1 MSNLSA
7 IGFKDLSGVVTA
19 VGCHEDGYLSRNGV
33 YLDRFYSDRENAK
46 GLVSNGRI
54 SRIAENLF
62 PLVEAPTEEDL
73 KIMSSFNRNF
83 TVFSKYLYP
92 DSSVKNYVYQSESD
106 FINDDGF
113 EFAECIYLFDE
124 MDDNW
129 YVLESGKRFELHRL
143 LEDEGYF
150 YEYYLLTKEAMRWKG
165 DYDSDQTF
173 IEEVGKVEW
182 RKLRDAVVTADT
194 NCQPPQYIVF
204 TCGLWFMNMQ
214 FRFDK
219 HQLQGKK
226 IIYSETDNKYSL
238 IKKLKSGKESVIISS
253 DDINEITLWVCKKY
267 KINIFHRP
275 IY

>member
-1 MSNLSA
+1 MSTISS

-33 YLDRFYSDRENAK
+33 YLDRFYSNKENAK

-62 PLVEAPTEEDL
+62 PLVEAPTDEDL
-73 KIMSSFNRNF
+73 RIMSSFNRNF
-83 TVFSKYLYP
+83 TVFSRYL
-92 DSSVKNYVYQSESD
+92 DSESKVQSYTFD
-106 FINDDGF
+106 SELEYVSDEMN
-113 EFAECIYLFDE
+113 EFSECIYLFDE
-124 MDDNW
+124 KDNKW
-129 YVLESGKRFELHRL
+129 YVLESGKRFELHRM
-143 LEDEGYF
+143 LEDEEYF

-182 RKLRDAVVTADT
+182 RKLKAAVVSADT
-194 NCQPPQYIVF
+194 NCQPPQYIVI

-214 FRFDK
+214 FWFHK
-219 HQLQGKK
+219 HQLEGKK

-253 DDINEITLWVCKKY
+253 DDINELTLWICKKY
-267 KINIFHRP
+267 KINKFHRP